1 MWSKIN
7 IGKTILVLSCIYGA
21 CLHAQVDAETIK
33 MALSQSESSAVPD
46 AKQWKQI
53 QLFYA
58 IRNFDPAWIN
68 DVYVSASNPIAVH
81 VSYNP
86 AGIDAAG
93 NLLFFEDVYRK
104 FNWRK

>member
-7 IGKTILVLSCIYGA
+7 IGKTILVLSCIYSA

-33 MALSQSESSAVPD
+33 MDLSQSESSAVPD

-58 IRNFDPAWIN
+58 T
-68 DVYVSASNPIAVH
+68 
-81 VSYNP
+81 
-86 AGIDAAG
+86 
-93 NLLFFEDVYRK
+93 
-104 FNWRK
+104 